1 MRSTPFRRRALLS
14 IAVGAVLAGPGAAA
28 AVAQDVDEVA
38 GGLANPRGIDF
49 GPGGALYVAESGKG
63 GTGACLASPEGGQ
76 ACYGPTGAI
85 ARVNVRTGRV
95 RRVVRGLPSL
105 AVQEGEEAGGNATGP
120 NDVSIAGAAG
130 YFTVGLGGDP
140 NARAQLGAPG
150 GRFAGLYRFGP
161 RGRVR
166 RVADLG
172 AYEARRNP
180 DAGQPTATV
189 DSNPFSVDAS
199 RPGRILVTD
208 AGGNTLLRVGPRG
221 GIRRLA
227 VFPFGTALAPPFLQL
242 PPGTEIPYQPVPT
255 GVVRGPAARPTWG
268 SSPASRSRPAGRTST
283 ASPARA
289 RRAWCPTA
297 TPTWSTWP
305 PGRAAR
311 LYVLQIASNGL
322 AAEDPGAGKL
332 IHLSRS
338 GRKRELAAGQLT
350 FPTGVAVGPNGDVYV
365 ADRGVSPTEGRIVRV
380 STG

>member
-14 IAVGAVLAGPGAAA
+14 IAIGAVLAGPGAAA

-120 NDVSIAGAAG
+120 NDVSIAAGAG

-140 NARAQLGAPG
+140 TARAQLGAPG

-161 RGRVR
+161 RGGVR

-199 RPGRILVTD
+199 RPRRILVTD

-221 GIRRLA
+221 FIRRLA

-242 PPGTEIPYQPVPT
+242 PPGTQIPYQPVPT
-255 GVVRGPAARPTWG
+255 GVVRGPGGAVHVGQLTGFPF
-268 SSPASRSRPAGRTST
+268 PAGG
-283 ASPARA
+283 ANVYHVAGG
-289 RRAWCPTA
+289 
-297 TPTWSTWP
+297 TPRVMSDGYTNVVDL
-305 PGRAAR
+305 AAGPR
-311 LYVLQIASNGL
+311 GSLYVLQITSNGL

-338 GRKRELAAGQLT
+338 GSKRELAAGQLT
-350 FPTGVAVGPNGDVYV
+350 FPTGVAVGPNGAVYV
-365 ADRGVSPTEGRIVRV
+365 ADRGVSATEGRIVRV
-380 STG
+380 PRG